1 MTDDHLRPELLA
13 AIDDASAAVAA
24 APAPAVFV
32 PVDAARRAD
41 GFVVGRGPEVGVAG
55 ELVAHVLAELPA
67 LAVLEDRE
75 RLVAAAWLASLR
87 SARTRRSYAADLLGW
102 RAWLVQRGVD
112 VLTAGRVHLDLWV
125 RAQQDAGA
133 GDASVRRRLS
143 GVGSFYRYLLV
154 HGLVG
159 GDPTAGVARPR
170 VDPDYTATVGL
181 SREQGRALIAAADA
195 DPGRARLRS
204 AAVIRLLLHNA
215 LRVDEVLGADIAD
228 LGTDR
233 GHQVLTVLGKGN
245 RRAKV
250 PLTPAT
256 VVALHAYLDHRAAVP
271 IGGPGSESRPGAW
284 RGMPGPLLATT
295 SGGRMRPSQ
304 LWELVRRLAAAA
316 GITEWD
322 RLSAHSLR
330 HTGITL
336 ALDAGVPLRDVQDYA
351 RHRDAR
357 TTRRYDHSRDSLD
370 RSAAYAVA
378 AYLG

>member
-1 MTDDHLRPELLA
+1 MPTLPA
-13 AIDDASAAVAA
+13 PSPVTVVPSAAV
-24 APAPAVFV
+24 
-32 PVDAARRAD
+32 
-41 GFVVGRGPEVGVAG
+41 GMAG

-67 LAVLEDRE
+67 LAVLDDRE
-75 RLVAAAWLASLR
+75 RLLAAAWLASLR
-87 SARTRRSYAADLLGW
+87 SARTRHSYAGDLLSW
-102 RAWLVQRGVD
+102 QAWLAERGLELLEASRVQV
-112 VLTAGRVHLDLWV
+112 DLWV
-125 RAQQDAGA
+125 RTQQHAGA

-143 GVGSFYRYLLV
+143 GVGSFYRYGLSHALV
-154 HGLVG
+154 A

-181 SREQGRALIAAADA
+181 TREQGRALIAAADA
-195 DPGRARLRS
+195 DPGPARLRS

-228 LGTDR
+228 LGSDR

-250 PLTPAT
+250 PLSPGTLE
-256 VVALHAYLDHRAAVP
+256 ALHAYL
-271 IGGPGSESRPGAW
+271 ESRTAAGTSGW
-284 RGMPGPLLATT
+284 RGVDGPLLATA

-316 GITEWD
+316 GIGEWD

-330 HTGITL
+330 HTAITM

>member
-1 MTDDHLRPELLA
+1 MNDSTLPSELA
-13 AIDDASAAVAA
+13 VVAVVAA
-24 APAPAVFV
+24 GAPSRPGPSTAMLAHPAV
-32 PVDAARRAD
+32 
-41 GFVVGRGPEVGVAG
+41 GTAG

-67 LAVLEDRE
+67 LGVLGGRDRV
-75 RLVAAAWLASLR
+75 LAAAWLASLR
-87 SARTRRSYAADLLGW
+87 SARTRRAYAGDLLGW
-102 RAWLVQRGVD
+102 TAWLAERSLEVPG
-112 VLTAGRVHLDLWV
+112 AGRVHVDLWV
-125 RAQQDAGA
+125 RAQQGERA

-143 GVGSFYRYLLV
+143 GIGSFYRYCLS
-154 HGLVG
+154 HGLCAV
-159 GDPTAGVARPR
+159 DPTAGVARPR

-181 SREQGRALIAAADA
+181 SREQGRALIAAADVDTGQA
-195 DPGRARLRS
+195 WLRS

-215 LRVDEVLGADIAD
+215 LRVDEALGADIAD

-250 PLTPAT
+250 ALTPGT
-256 VVALHAYLDHRAAVP
+256 LGALHTYLDDRAAAA
-271 IGGPGSESRPGAW
+271 GLATW
-284 RGMPGPLLATT
+284 RGMGAPLLATS

-316 GITEWD
+316 GIVEWD

-330 HTGITL
+330 HTGITM

>member
-1 MTDDHLRPELLA
+1 M
-13 AIDDASAAVAA
+13 
-24 APAPAVFV
+24 
-32 PVDAARRAD
+32 
-41 GFVVGRGPEVGVAG
+41 
-55 ELVAHVLAELPA
+55 
-67 LAVLEDRE
+67 
-75 RLVAAAWLASLR
+75 
-87 SARTRRSYAADLLGW
+87 
-102 RAWLVQRGVD
+102 
-112 VLTAGRVHLDLWV
+112 
-125 RAQQDAGA
+125 
-133 GDASVRRRLS
+133 
-143 GVGSFYRYLLV
+143 
-154 HGLVG
+154 
-159 GDPTAGVARPR
+159 
-170 VDPDYTATVGL
+170 
-181 SREQGRALIAAADA
+181 
-195 DPGRARLRS
+195 
-204 AAVIRLLLHNA
+204 IRLLLHNA
-215 LRVDEVLGADIAD
+215 LRVDEVLGADISD

-256 VVALHAYLDHRAAVP
+256 VAALHAYLDHRATPADMEP
-271 IGGPGSESRPGAW
+271 RSGAW
-284 RGMPGPLLATT
+284 RGMAGPLLSTT
-295 SGGRMRPSQ
+295 TGGRMRPSQ

-378 AYLG
+378 AYLS